1 MPVYKGKMDNLYYD
15 SKADAGDDCEVR
27 IDNGEIVVSF
37 DRDDGPVLYRGMDRG
52 HGHYI
57 LESAEEEA
65 RATLHRLPGSVFLE
79 GYWATMDQ
87 SESGM
92 WRIRLIGNGEDA

>member
-1 MPVYKGKMDNLYYD
+1 MPVYKGKMDNFFYD

-57 LESAEEEA
+57 LASAEEEA
-65 RATLHRLPGSVFLE
+65 RATLHGLLGSVFLE
-79 GYWATMDQ
+79 GYWEIVDKR
-87 SESGM
+87 ECGM
-92 WRIRLIGNGEDA
+92 WRIRLITGGNDG